1 MGGTSTMKHSGA
13 SCAMQRV
20 KCRTGG
26 RSLDG
31 EVPAQAGG
39 PPRGPGE
46 ERHLTRGMAQYAQG
60 CWWGRFYTPTGCPAA
75 SERGFNVRT
84 T

>member
-1 MGGTSTMKHSGA
+1 MGGSSTTGTSARPALCSVSSAAPEAAASWDGCRASG
-13 SCAMQRV
+13 R
-20 KCRTGG
+20 G
-26 RSLDG
+26 
-31 EVPAQAGG
+31 
-39 PPRGPGE
+39 PRGPGE

>member
-13 SCAMQRV
+13 SGDMQRV

-26 RSLDG
+26 RSLVG
-31 EVPAQAGG
+31 MAAARAAGA
-39 PPRGPGE
+39 PRGPGE
-46 ERHLTRGMAQYAQG
+46 DRHLTRGMSQYAQG

-75 SERGFNVRT
+75 SERGLNVRT